1 MNQRRSLSQALQTAE
16 LPPEALALI
25 KEGSPR
31 PIQER
36 SALSNRREPE
46 IHEVRQT
53 VLPTVISESARIEDE
68 STAAAPRGL
77 VPLSVRVES
86 CLADTLLR
94 VAFERKLQR
103 KRPYSQQDIVTQAV
117 QQWLK
122 RNGYAVNEGK

>member
-16 LPPEALALI
+16 LPPEAFALI
-25 KEGSPR
+25 KEGSSR
-31 PIQER
+31 PIREM
-36 SALSNRREPE
+36 SAPSSKREPE
-46 IHEVRQT
+46 IHEVRQL
-53 VLPTVISESARIEDE
+53 VLPAAIPEPARIEGE
-68 STAAAPRGL
+68 PTVAAPRGL

-94 VAFERKLQR
+94 VAFERKLHR

-122 RNGYAVNEGK
+122 RNGYAVS

>member
-1 MNQRRSLSQALQTAE
+1 MNQRRSLSQSLQTAE

-31 PIQER
+31 SIR
-36 SALSNRREPE
+36 KMSAPSSKREPE
-46 IHEVRQT
+46 FHEVRQP
-53 VLPTVISESARIEDE
+53 VLPSVIPEPARSEDE
-68 STAAAPRGL
+68 PTAATPRGL

-86 CLADTLLR
+86 SLADTLLR

-122 RNGYAVNEGK
+122 RNGYTVNEGK